1 MRVDG
6 FGFEISSIFISSAVF
21 FLNNLNSRR
30 AVSRCIFVCFL
41 SYIFF
46 WIFGGLVSKSRK
58 LNAFDGLD
66 IVI

>member
-1 MRVDG
+1 MCASMDLDLKLAPSL
-6 FGFEISSIFISSAVF
+6 FLLPF